1 MHEGLLVGGRYRLGV
16 QLGRG
21 GMGRV
26 FRASDERLRRDV
38 AVKLVDLSQTTD
50 KTLAERFRREAIA
63 TARLN
68 HPGIVTIF
76 DSGTDGRLA
85 YLVMELLGGRPVA
98 DLLRERGRL
107 SQREAVRIGRRVA
120 EALVAAHEIGV
131 VHRDLKPANV
141 MVDGSSVKLLD
152 FGIAMV
158 ALDAEANLTAPATAL
173 GTAAY
178 MSPEQAQGF
187 RASPASDVYGLG
199 GVLVSMLTGEPPYAG
214 DNAIQVAHLH
224 LTQPAPSVR
233 DRVPGIAPALDDLVT
248 RMMAKDAAAR
258 PTAAVVAAALAH
270 LEVNPAAEATSVIP
284 VATPA
289 PGPATPP
296 ATLVEPVPAAA
307 SMNAPT
313 ASSAPTTPMRWGPPP
328 TSSASAAT
336 VAQPAAAPVRR
347 PDAPA
352 ATLVQPAATLVQPAA
367 TLVQPATWGQPAAT
381 AQLPSGNPVPSAY
394 RVPSPADPGADI
406 DAPDERRFGAVFGRL
421 TILILALLLFGV
433 AWAVGT
439 NVARS
444 APKATLPS
452 ILGDRVGIGG
462 GGFGLPSMD
471 DLPLLG
477 AIAGVD
483 AVLATLPTDTAEAE
497 QAAKAIKTHWGEA
510 SDKIRAGESPARAL
524 TSFRKVI
531 DDRADSGELGV
542 AEATAL
548 RVALAAVEGTL
559 G

>member
-1 MHEGLLVGGRYRLGV
+1 MHEGLLVGGRYRLGT

-26 FRASDERLRRDV
+26 FRACDERLRRDV
-38 AVKLVDLSQTTD
+38 AIKLVDLSQTTD

-98 DLLRERGRL
+98 DMLRDQGRL
-107 SQREAVRIGRRVA
+107 SQREAVFIGRRVA

-131 VHRDLKPANV
+131 VHRDLKPANI
-141 MVDGSSVKLLD
+141 MVDGTSVKLLD

-224 LTQPAPSVR
+224 LSEPPPSVR
-233 DRVPGIAPALDDLVT
+233 GRVPGIAPALDDLVT

-258 PTAAVVAAALAH
+258 PSAAIVVAALAH
-270 LEVNPAAEATSVIP
+270 LEVNPSAETTAVFPAADA
-284 VATPA
+284 APA
-289 PGPATPP
+289 PSTPP
-296 ATLVEPVPAAA
+296 ATLVEPVAVSA
-307 SMNAPT
+307 SMSAAPT
-313 ASSAPTTPMRWGPPP
+313 APMRWGPPP
-328 TSSASAAT
+328 TASGSAAT
-336 VAQPAAAPVRR
+336 LAQSAVPPLRR

-352 ATLVQPAATLVQPAA
+352 ATLVQPAATLVQPAGTLVQPAA
-367 TLVQPATWGQPAAT
+367 TLVQPAAT
-381 AQLPSGNPVPSAY
+381 AKLPAGDAVPSAY
-394 RVPSPADPGADI
+394 RAPAPADPGRDI
-406 DAPDERRFGAVFGRL
+406 AAPDQRRFGALFGRVS
-421 TILILALLLFGV
+421 ILILALLLFGV

-439 NVARS
+439 NVSRS
-444 APKATLPS
+444 APKAALPS
-452 ILGDRVGIGG
+452 ILGDRVGVSGG
-462 GGFGLPSMD
+462 GLGLPGLG

-497 QAAKAIKTHWGEA
+497 QAAKAIKKQWGDA

-524 TSFRKVI
+524 TGFRAVI
-531 DDRADSGELGV
+531 DDGLEGGEIGV
-542 AEATAL
+542 AEATAI
-548 RVALAAVEGTL
+548 RVALAAVEGVL
-559 G
+559 

>member
-1 MHEGLLVGGRYRLGV
+1 MHEGLLVGGRYRLGA

-38 AVKLVDLSQTTD
+38 AIKLVDLSQTTD

-98 DLLRERGRL
+98 DILRAQGRL
-107 SQREAVRIGRRVA
+107 NQREAVRIGRRVA

-131 VHRDLKPANV
+131 VHRDLKPANI
-141 MVDGSSVKLLD
+141 MVDGPSVKLLD

-224 LTQPAPSVR
+224 LSEPPPSVR
-233 DRVPGIAPALDDLVT
+233 ARVPGIAPALDDLVT

-307 SMNAPT
+307 SMNPPT

-352 ATLVQPAATLVQPAA
+352 ATLVQPAATLVQPA
-367 TLVQPATWGQPAAT
+367 TWGQPAAT

-394 RVPSPADPGADI
+394 RVPAPADPGADI

-433 AWAVGT
+433 AWAIGT

-444 APKATLPS
+444 APKAVAPS
-452 ILGDRVGIGG
+452 VLGDRVGAGG
-462 GGFGLPSMD
+462 GGFGLPSLD

-497 QAAKAIKTHWGEA
+497 QAAKAIKTHWGDA

-531 DDRADSGELGV
+531 DDRVDSGEIGAV
-542 AEATAL
+542 EATAVK
-548 RVALAAVEGTL
+548 VALAAVEGTL

>member
-26 FRASDERLRRDV
+26 FRANDERLRRDV

-98 DLLRERGRL
+98 DLLRERGLL
-107 SQREAVRIGRRVA
+107 SQHEAVRIGRRVA

-131 VHRDLKPANV
+131 VHRDLKPANI

-199 GVLVSMLTGEPPYAG
+199 GVLVSMLTGEPPYVG
-214 DNAIQVAHLH
+214 DNAIGVAQLH
-224 LTQPAPSVR
+224 LSEPPPSVR
-233 DRVPGIAPALDDLVT
+233 ARVPGIAPALDDLVT

-270 LEVNPAAEATSVIP
+270 LEVNPAAEATTVIP
-284 VATPA
+284 VASAAPA
-289 PGPATPP
+289 PARPP
-296 ATLVEPVPAAA
+296 ATLIEPVPAAA
-307 SMNAPT
+307 SMIAPT
-313 ASSAPTTPMRWGPPP
+313 ASGAPTAPMRWGPPP
-328 TSSASAAT
+328 TLSASAAT
-336 VAQPAAAPVRR
+336 AARTAGR
-347 PDAPA
+347 PDATPA
-352 ATLVQPAATLVQPAA
+352 QPAATLVQPAA
-367 TLVQPATWGQPAAT
+367 TVVQPAPWGQPAAT
-381 AQLPSGNPVPSAY
+381 APLPSGNPVPSAY
-394 RVPSPADPGADI
+394 RVPAPADPGLDI
-406 DAPDERRFGAVFGRL
+406 AAPDERRFGAVFGRL

-433 AWAVGT
+433 AWAIGT

-444 APKATLPS
+444 APRAVAPS
-452 ILGDRVGIGG
+452 VLGDRVGVGG

-497 QAAKAIKTHWGEA
+497 QAAKAIKEYWGDA
-510 SDKIRAGESPARAL
+510 SDKIRAGENAARTL
-524 TSFRKVI
+524 TGFRKVI
-531 DDRADSGELGV
+531 DDRADSGEIGV
-542 AEATAL
+542 AEAAAL